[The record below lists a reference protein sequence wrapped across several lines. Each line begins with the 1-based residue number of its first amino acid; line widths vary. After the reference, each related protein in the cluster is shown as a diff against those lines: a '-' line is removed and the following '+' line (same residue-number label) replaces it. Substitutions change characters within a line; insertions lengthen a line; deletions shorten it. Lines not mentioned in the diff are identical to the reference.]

1 MNQEQALHLLQY
13 GTTPVSNL
21 LFDYYAC
28 IGLNE
33 KEMMML
39 LHIYRFIEDHHPF
52 PTPGELS
59 ERMAITDDECSS
71 LLRTLINN
79 GFLDMHKNEDDNQ
92 VMYETFSLEP
102 LFRRI
107 VEAFYRPAEDLRTEA
122 EGEGE
127 LYQLFEQEFARPLS
141 PMEYETISVWMD
153 QDKYSADLIKAALHE
168 SVLSGK
174 LNLRYIDRILFE
186 WYKNG
191 IRTKQEAK
199 AHSDRFRKST
209 SSAGK
214 ASKEKLPDY
223 PNINWLDEP

>member
-1 MNQEQALHLLQY
+1 MNQEQALHLLRY
-13 GTTPVSNL
+13 GSTPVSNL
-21 LFDYYAC
+21 LFDYYAG

-39 LHIYRFIEDHHPF
+39 LHIHRFIEDHHPF

-59 ERMAITDDECSS
+59 ERMAITDDECSN

-79 GFLDMHKNEDDNQ
+79 GFLDMHKKEDDNQ

-107 VEAFYRPAEDLRTEA
+107 VEAFYRPAEDTRAEA
-122 EGEGE
+122 DEEGG
-127 LYQLFEQEFARPLS
+127 LYELFEQEFARPLS

-153 QDKYSADLIKAALHE
+153 QDKYSAELIKAALHE

-199 AHSDRFRKST
+199 THSEKFRKST
-209 SSAGK
+209 SSTGT
-214 ASKEKLPDY
+214 ASKEKLPHY